1 MEKQEKLSSIEEVS
15 LQLKIPKPTLRF
27 WEKEFKEILLPLRTN
42 GGQRRYTTENIT
54 VIERIKELREE
65 GKHLSEIKRE
75 ISNSCK
81 VINQLSAISLLAE
94 RIAEVVKTEVYNF
107 FERNKENLY

>member
-1 MEKQEKLSSIEEVS
+1 VEKQEKLLSIEKVS

-27 WEKEFKEILLPLRTN
+27 WEKEFKEILVPLRTN

-54 VIERIKELREE
+54 VIEKIKELREE
-65 GKHLSEIKRE
+65 GKRLSEIKRE
-75 ISNSCK
+75 INNSCK
-81 VINQLSAISLLAE
+81 VSHELSAVNLLAE